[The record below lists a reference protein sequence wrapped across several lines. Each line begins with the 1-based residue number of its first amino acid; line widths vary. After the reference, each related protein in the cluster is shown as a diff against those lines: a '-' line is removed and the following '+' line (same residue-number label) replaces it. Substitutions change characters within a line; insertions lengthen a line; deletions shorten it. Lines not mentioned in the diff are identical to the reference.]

1 LENGSSPAA
10 ASTRWSGVLGGAFA
24 GAGAAILVARRF
36 PLAPAAGQLP
46 GYAVAHGI
54 DPRREI
60 ARYVVFLLLVALGAW
75 AGRKA
80 IDKLEGSGES
90 WRRRLLRPTPWLVL
104 AAAPF
109 LALTDDH
116 WPWIAV
122 SALLCFAASAA
133 WPPVRRGS
141 RLSLVAAGIVAQT
154 LVSWSFIATTPMAK
168 SIPLFPLLA
177 VLVVWFSAIAR
188 GSGRRP
194 PDLGIR
200 AFSPSVLLVPL
211 ALWRTHPPS
220 LDVAAA
226 IAACAMPLAFAL
238 LPRPAALDGIL
249 RRALPVMLATAF
261 VTLGGQI
268 FLRPAPVAKLFEDGH
283 ALMPASEYLAGR
295 LPYRDIVPGHGLFT
309 DGLIQAAELRIFG
322 SDYRGLA
329 RGDRLI
335 GALYWPLIFCL
346 GAAATGRVDV
356 GFWSVALSFLLFP
369 GYFFLRVM
377 ASFAVV
383 AASAAARRR
392 AAARSGWIV
401 TGALMALS
409 LLWAVEFAFYGA
421 VAALVAVFASRG
433 RRGRNLLWLGGGALA
448 ASAGAAAILA
458 AFGILRLFFT
468 TTFHFLPSLAAAYSF
483 GFELSP
489 SLKAPLF
496 PDSLAALAE
505 PISLF
510 FGCLLLAIF
519 GAAIISVDRR
529 RAGERGLAILPFF
542 AWFLVAAISFI
553 ERHHLW
559 YPDLI
564 AGAAV
569 VLAARGIAGPA
580 RGFSARRA
588 AALILVGWAV
598 VISHPVRTTGSIANA
613 LSKRSP
619 APEFVYPTTPARLTG
634 AAFLPAEAAAISSV
648 GEFVAQYL
656 SPGDTWLDFTSTPG
670 LYFYFDRR
678 CPVRY
683 YEVAFYES
691 PDAQQ
696 EVIRAI
702 DGNHRVRAVL
712 VHLQGGGEAIDEV
725 PNSARAPLVWA
736 YVQGHFHP
744 AFASPSATFWLR
756 NDSPLPAPLR
766 AEGR

>member
-1 LENGSSPAA
+1 LENGPSPTA
-10 ASTRWSGVLGGAFA
+10 ASTRWSAVLGGALA

-36 PLAPAAGQLP
+36 SLAPAAGQLP

-54 DPRREI
+54 DPRREVE
-60 ARYVVFLLLVALGAW
+60 RYFAFLLLVALGAF
-75 AGRKA
+75 AGRQA
-80 IDKLEGSGES
+80 IEKIDVSEGS
-90 WRRRLLRPTPWLVL
+90 WRARLFRPAPWLAL

-116 WPWIAV
+116 WPWVAG
-122 SALLCFAASAA
+122 SALLCFAGAA
-133 WPPVRRGS
+133 TWPTARRGS

-154 LVSWSFIATTPMAK
+154 LVAWAFVATTPMAK

-177 VLVVWFSAIAR
+177 ILVVWFSAIAR
-188 GSGRRP
+188 GAGRRMP
-194 PDLGIR
+194 ERGIR
-200 AFSPSVLLVPL
+200 AFAPSVLFVPL

-220 LDVAAA
+220 VDVAAA

-261 VTLGGQI
+261 VTVGGQV
-268 FLRPAPVAKLFEDGH
+268 FLRPAPVASLFEDGH

-295 LPYRDIVPGHGLFT
+295 LPYRDIVPGHGLFA
-309 DGLIQAAELRIFG
+309 DGLIQAAELRVFG
-322 SDYRGLA
+322 KDYRGLS

-346 GAAATGRVDV
+346 GAAATGRADV

-383 AASAAARRR
+383 TASASARRR
-392 AAARSGWIV
+392 SEARSGWIA

-421 VAALVAVFASRG
+421 FAALVAVFVSRG
-433 RRGRNLLWLGGGALA
+433 RRGRNLLWLCAGALA

-458 AFGILRLFFT
+458 AFGNLGEFFT
-468 TTFHFLPSLAAAYSF
+468 TTFRYLPSLAAPYSL

-489 SLKAPLF
+489 ALKAPVF

-510 FGCLLLAIF
+510 FGCLLLSIF
-519 GAAIISVDRR
+519 GAAIISADRR
-529 RAGERGLAILPFF
+529 AAGERGQALLPFF
-542 AWFLVAAISFI
+542 AWCLVATISFI
-553 ERHHLW
+553 ERHHVW

-564 AGAAV
+564 AGAAL
-569 VLAARGIAGPA
+569 VLAARWVAGSA
-580 RGFSARRA
+580 RGISARRV
-588 AALILVGWAV
+588 AALILAGWAV
-598 VISHPVRTTGSIANA
+598 VIAHPVRTMGSIADA
-613 LSKRSP
+613 LSKRAPSP
-619 APEFVYPTTPARLTG
+619 DLVFPTLPARLKG

-648 GEFVAQYL
+648 GDFVAGHL
-656 SPGDTWLDFTSTPG
+656 APGDTWLDFTSTPG

-678 CPVRY
+678 CPIRY
-683 YEVAFYES
+683 YEVAFFES
-691 PDAQQ
+691 VAAQE
-696 EVIRAI
+696 EVIRAV
-702 DGNHRVRAVL
+702 DGNPRVRAVL
-712 VHLQGGGEAIDEV
+712 VHLQGGGEAIDGV
-725 PNSARAPLVWA
+725 ANPLRAPLVWA
-736 YVQGHFHP
+736 YVQRHFHP

-756 NDSPLPAPLR
+756 NDSASPRVTPR
-766 AEGR
+766 